1 MSTPLERQRAATVAV
16 WRADVAARPA
26 GAWADLGGL
35 AVHRTGLPLVY
46 WNGAHLT
53 EPAGLARLPEA
64 AAWFGDVPW
73 GLLSPQ
79 EWEVDLPHI
88 TDQKVMLRS
97 LTALP
102 DVPGLDLRWG
112 GEGMLEVQEAAFGD
126 ELLEPFLRAKP
137 AVSVAAL
144 LTAYDGKLPVA
155 TARVFCVDGV
165 AGVYGVGTVP
175 SHRRQGLGA
184 AVTVTVLHEAVRRG
198 CDLAFLNPSELGYGV
213 YAELGFQDVLGW
225 SVYRTDAGSAQ
236 AHEGVASGDTGAT
249 PSP

>member
-1 MSTPLERQRAATVAV
+1 VSTPLERQRAATVAV

-35 AVHRTGLPLVY
+35 AVHRTGLPVVY

-53 EPAGLARLPEA
+53 EPEGLARLPQA
-64 AAWFGDVPW
+64 TAWFGDTPW
-73 GLLSPQ
+73 ALLAPQ
-79 EWEVDLPHI
+79 ERDVDLPHI

-102 DVPGLDLRWG
+102 DVPDLELRWG
-112 GEGMLEVQEAAFGD
+112 GDGMLAVQQAAFGD
-126 ELLEPFLRAKP
+126 ELLDAFLQTKP

-144 LTAYDGKLPVA
+144 VTAYDGTLPVA

-184 AVTVTVLHEAVRRG
+184 AVTVAALHEAARRG
-198 CDLAFLNPSELGYGV
+198 CDLAFLNPSELGYGM
-213 YAELGFQDVLGW
+213 YAALGFQDVPGW
-225 SVYRTDAGSAQ
+225 SVYRTFA
-236 AHEGVASGDTGAT
+236 ETGLAAE
-249 PSP
+249 